1 MLQACFKALVLVAG
15 ALRLRMKKLD
25 KLILREFFGPFLLTF
40 AVVEF
45 ILLTQYMLK
54 YLDEL
59 VGKDLGTEVFGEL
72 LFYFSINMAPVA
84 LPLAVLL
91 SSLMTFGSLGEHHEL
106 TAIKTSGI
114 ALTRILSPVLLVVGL
129 ITVGAFFFN
138 NYVVPKANLKA
149 YSLLWDIRQ
158 KKPAMNFKEGAF
170 YNGIPGYSIKVNEKF
185 NDGQSL
191 RDVMIYDHTKGGN
204 NTTVILAD
212 SGEMYMDYNDA
223 YLVLELFNGNT
234 YVDQNNSSYRNSSEQ
249 FVRQEFQKSKLML
262 SMASFNFDRTREELF
277 SDNKMMKNISELNV
291 VTDSLQRYSRREQEL
306 YAPNVDPFYMYFK
319 ADTGQVKNGVRLVG
333 QKVEK
338 ELPAITPDVLALAT
352 NKARNIKSFTSSY
365 VERVR
370 NSIREANNY
379 EVEIWRKY
387 TQSASIIIMFLIGAP
402 LGAIIKKGG
411 LGVPVVISIV
421 FFITM
426 YVLSIL
432 GEKWAREG
440 LVPVGTGM
448 WAANLILLPVGLFF
462 LYQARNDSSLLE
474 LDFWRKMMA
483 RLRRN
488 KL

>member
-1 MLQACFKALVLVAG
+1 
-15 ALRLRMKKLD
+15 MKKLD
-25 KLILREFFGPFLLTF
+25 KLILRAFFGPFLLTF
-40 AVVEF
+40 TVVEF

-59 VGKDLGTEVFGEL
+59 VGKDLGAEVFGEL

-91 SSLMTFGSLGEHHEL
+91 SSLMTFGSLGEHYEL

-114 ALTRILSPVLLVVGL
+114 ALPRILRPVLIVVSF

-170 YNGIPGYSIKVNEKF
+170 YNGIPGYSIKVNEKM
-185 NDGQSL
+185 NEGRTL
-191 RDVMIYDHTKGGN
+191 RDVMIYDHTKGGT

-212 SGEMYMDYNDA
+212 SGEMYMDHNDS
-223 YLVLELFNGNT
+223 YLVLELYDGNT
-234 YVDQNNSSYRNSSEQ
+234 YVDQNNASFRNSNEQ
-249 FVRQEFQKSKLML
+249 FVRQEFDESKLML

-277 SDNKMMKNISELNV
+277 SDNKMMKNIQELNV
-291 VTDSLQRYSRREQEL
+291 VTDSLKRYGKREVQM

-319 ADTGQVKNGVRLVG
+319 ADTGQVKNGQRLLG
-333 QKVEK
+333 KEVERK
-338 ELPAITPDVLALAT
+338 LPEPTSETMLLAT

-365 VERVR
+365 VERVHSTR
-370 NSIREANNY
+370 REANNY
-379 EVEIWRKY
+379 EVEIWRKF

-421 FFITM
+421 FFIIM
-426 YVLSIL
+426 YVMTIL

-440 LVPVGTGM
+440 LVSVGIGM
-448 WAANLILLPVGLFF
+448 WAANMILLPVGLFF

-474 LDFWRKMMA
+474 VDFWRKFMA